1 MTKPFIIYALPRS
14 RTLWLS
20 KFLTYGKWEC
30 KHDLLAEYPAI
41 FSIVEYLKQP
51 YRGIVDT
58 GLVMVREQ
66 MPAAKIVCI
75 HRKPQEVKN
84 SLAAVGLTG
93 LIDVDLLNN
102 KLEELRSVKNVLH
115 IDYEDLN
122 DLTTCYNVAQF
133 CTGQFSVQ
141 WWRCLRNANI
151 QIDISKGPP
160 RGKFQ
165 INS

>member
-30 KHDLLAEYPAI
+30 KHDLLAEYIAI
-41 FSIVEYLKQP
+41 PPIVEYLKQP
-51 YRGIVDT
+51 YRGIIDT
-58 GLVMVREQ
+58 GLVVARMQ
-66 MPAAKIVCI
+66 MPEAKIVCI
-75 HRKPQEVKN
+75 HRKPQEVKD
-84 SLAAVGLTG
+84 SLAAIGLPG
-93 LIDVDLLNN
+93 LIDVDLLDS
-102 KLEELRSVKNVLH
+102 KLEELRGVKGVRHYN
-115 IDYEDLN
+115 YEDLN
-122 DLTTCYNVAQF
+122 DLATCADIAQF

-141 WWRCLRNANI
+141 WWRCLCNANI

-160 RGKFQ
+160 HGQFQ